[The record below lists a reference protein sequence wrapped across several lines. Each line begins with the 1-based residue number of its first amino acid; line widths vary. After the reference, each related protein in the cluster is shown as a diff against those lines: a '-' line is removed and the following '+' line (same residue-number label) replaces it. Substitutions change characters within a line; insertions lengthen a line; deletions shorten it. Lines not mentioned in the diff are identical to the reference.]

1 MTAPLPG
8 YKAHI
13 FVRRL
18 FPVRTPVPFVSTG
31 SRIEYDDTVIEIAI
45 SYVNLVCFRIDF
57 GIRRTAKT
65 RNVIAVG
72 LPPRFSDLQDECPSA
87 RELQILSVI
96 VAGTTDPNEPEASM
110 VMPCSFCGQS

>member
-1 MTAPLPG
+1 
-8 YKAHI
+8 
-13 FVRRL
+13 
-18 FPVRTPVPFVSTG
+18 VPFVSTG

-72 LPPRFSDLQDECPSA
+72 LSPRFSDLQDECPSA
-87 RELQILSVI
+87 RELSDTVRH
-96 VAGTTDPNEPEASM
+96 
-110 VMPCSFCGQS
+110 CSFPTKRAAKGNESGLLFEGIGPFASQWQWQLLL